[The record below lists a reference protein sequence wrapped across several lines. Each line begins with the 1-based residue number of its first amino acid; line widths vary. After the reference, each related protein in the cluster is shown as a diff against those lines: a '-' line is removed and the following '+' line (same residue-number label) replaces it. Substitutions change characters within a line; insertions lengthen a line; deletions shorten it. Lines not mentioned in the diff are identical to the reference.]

1 MSHATFAASSTRRR
15 LFSGAVAAVFVL
27 LSGAA
32 AHARIHRGP
41 VAHRRPHVYHASLPY
56 SIHRMLL
63 APGVRQAHW
72 GINVTTLA
80 GAPVYSLNNAQLF
93 HPASNAKLFTTAAV
107 LGLMSPDAR
116 WRTQV
121 VTSGQVDAKG
131 TLHGDLILLG
141 SGDPTLSGRVYPYG
155 GHTERASDTLAALE
169 QMADEVVKDGIHR
182 IEGDIIGNDTWFT
195 WQPYGAGW
203 AQDDLTWDYGA
214 PISALTLND
223 NVAYLNIVPQQE
235 AAQLPNEPGAHP
247 EKLVTPT
254 GTELAEWN
262 PPTPYY
268 YLNNESNLTRATR
281 SYAGIDRRLGSHT
294 VRVFGNIDAHGL
306 HVALA
311 IGDPAQYAAQTF
323 ADLLRERGVQI
334 DGMARAEH
342 QLSTDTTHFRTESE
356 LPIPLHRIPDTVLG
370 PPSGNMHVLA
380 SWLSHATLAQ
390 DVEVTLKVSQNLH
403 AELYLRDLGRYEAG
417 EGSFAEG
424 ARVIRQ
430 FAEDAGVKP
439 GDFFFY
445 DGSGMSHQDVVTP
458 RALTTMLAY
467 AAHQPWGKL
476 YRESLPVG
484 GVDGTLSDRFV
495 SPGMRNRV
503 DAKTGTLSEV
513 NSLSGY
519 VRTRSGRTL
528 VFSILCNAHH
538 PGSYEERAVM
548 DRIVDAIAAQE

>member
-1 MSHATFAASSTRRR
+1 MRRR
-15 LFSGAVAAVFVL
+15 LLSGAVVTVFLLFSGAASPAL
-27 LSGAA
+27 
-32 AHARIHRGP
+32 ARIHRAP
-41 VAHRRPHVYHASLPY
+41 VAHRRRPVYHASLAY
-56 SIHRMLL
+56 SIHRLL
-63 APGVRQAHW
+63 LQPGVRKAHW
-72 GINVTTLA
+72 GIAVTTLA
-80 GAPVYSLNNAQLF
+80 GTPVYSHNAAQYF

-107 LGLMSPDAR
+107 LGLMNPDAR

-121 VTSGQVDAKG
+121 VTAGQVDARG
-131 TLHGDLILLG
+131 TLHGDLVLLG
-141 SGDPTLSGRVYPYG
+141 SGDPTLSGRIYPYD
-155 GHTERASDTLAALE
+155 GHTERASDTLTAFE
-169 QMADEVVKDGIHR
+169 QMADQVVKDGIHR

-195 WQPYGAGW
+195 WQPYGTGW

-214 PISALTLND
+214 PISALTIND
-223 NVAYLNIVPQQE
+223 NVAYLNIVPQGLPNQSSD
-235 AAQLPNEPGAHP
+235 LPNEPGAHP

-254 GTELAEWN
+254 GTEIAEWN

-311 IGDPAQYAAQTF
+311 IDDPAQYAAQTF

-334 DGMARAEH
+334 DGMARAQH

-370 PPSGNMHVLA
+370 PPAGNMRVLA
-380 SWLSHATLAQ
+380 SYLSRATLAE
-390 DVEVTLKVSQNLH
+390 DVKVTLKVSQNLH

-417 EGSFAEG
+417 KGSFAQGE
-424 ARVIRQ
+424 RVIRQ
-430 FAEDAGVKP
+430 FAEEAGVKP

-458 RALTTMLAY
+458 RALTTMLTY
-467 AAHQPWGKL
+467 AARQPWGKL
-476 YRESLPVG
+476 YRESLPIG
-484 GVDGTLSDRFV
+484 GVDGTLSGRFLA
-495 SPGMRNRV
+495 PGMRNRV

-519 VRTRSGRTL
+519 VKTRHGRTL

-548 DRIVDAIAAQE
+548 DRIVDTIAARE

>member
-1 MSHATFAASSTRRR
+1 M
-15 LFSGAVAAVFVL
+15 
-27 LSGAA
+27 
-32 AHARIHRGP
+32 
-41 VAHRRPHVYHASLPY
+41 AHRRQRYTSRGSLGDT
-56 SIHRMLL
+56 IGRLL
-63 APGVRQAHW
+63 RTPAVEHAHW
-72 GINVTTLA
+72 GIDVTTLA
-80 GAPVYSLNNAQLF
+80 GQPIYSLHDAQYF

-107 LGLMSPDAR
+107 LGLMNPEAR

-121 VTSGQVDAKG
+121 VTAGQVDAKG

-141 SGDPTLSGRVYPYG
+141 SGDPTLSGRIYPYDER
-155 GHTERASDTLAALE
+155 TERASDTLTAFE
-169 QMADEVVKDGIHR
+169 QMADQIVKDGIHR

-195 WQPYGAGW
+195 WQPYGTGW

-223 NVAYLNIVPQQE
+223 NVVYLNVVPE
-235 AAQLPNEPGAHP
+235 GSTELPNEPGAHP
-247 EKLVTPT
+247 EQLVTPT
-254 GTELAEWN
+254 GTEVAEWN
-262 PPTPYY
+262 PPTPWYD
-268 YLNNESNLTRATR
+268 LNNESSLVRGTEGH
-281 SYAGIDRRLGSHT
+281 AGIDRPLGSRT
-294 VRVFGNIDAHGL
+294 VRLFGNIDSKGL

-311 IGDPAQYAAQTF
+311 IDNPAQYAAQTF

-334 DGMARAEH
+334 DGMARVQH
-342 QLSTDTTHFRTESE
+342 QTSTDTTHFRTEST
-356 LPIPLHRIPDTVLG
+356 LPIPLHHIPDTILG
-370 PPSGNMHVLA
+370 PPSGGMRVLA
-380 SWLSHATLAQ
+380 SYLSQATLAQ
-390 DVEVTLKVSQNLH
+390 DVKVTLKVSQNLH

-430 FAEDAGVKP
+430 FALEAGVKP
-439 GDFFFY
+439 EDFFFY
-445 DGSGMSHQDVVTP
+445 DGSGMSYEDVVTP

-467 AAHQPWGKL
+467 AAHQPWGQL

-484 GVDGTLSDRFV
+484 GVDGTLTDRFI
-495 SPGMRNRV
+495 SPGMRDRV

-519 VRTRSGRTL
+519 VKTRHGRTL

-548 DRIVDAIAAQE
+548 DRIVDAIAAQD